1 MIQIGDFNKLQVVR
15 KAEIGYYLDGGTE
28 NTSDDILLPNKSAL
42 NSELNI
48 GDQVDAFI
56 YRDSKDRIIATLKK
70 PLAKVGD
77 LAYLKV
83 VSTTKIGSF
92 VNFGLERDLFVPFR
106 EKVYALQNDKYYL
119 FYIYLD
125 KTGRLAATTDIEKHL
140 QNPKGFKIGDHAQGT
155 VYGFQTNGSVKIA
168 INNLYK
174 GVILHNEYF
183 NEIKHG
189 DVIEL
194 TINKFYED
202 GRMGVTPRKSS
213 REEIVSLQDTILDY
227 LKTHNGF
234 MTFNDKTPPENIY
247 KVFHVSKNHFKNALG
262 GLMKKDLIVQDS
274 AGTRL
279 K

>member
-15 KAEIGYYLDGGTE
+15 KADFGYYLNGGTGK
-28 NTSDDILLPNKSAL
+28 TTDDILLPNKSAL
-42 NSELNI
+42 NADLNI
-48 GDQVDAFI
+48 GDEVDAFI
-56 YRDSKDRIIATLKK
+56 YRDSNDRIIATLKK

-92 VNFGLERDLFVPFR
+92 VHFGLEKDLLVPFR

-125 KTGRLAATTDIEKHL
+125 KTERLAATTDIEKYL
-140 QNPKGFKIGDHAQGT
+140 QNPKGFKVGDSVKGT
-155 VYGFQTNGSVKIA
+155 AYGFQTNGSVKVA
-168 INNLYK
+168 VDNLYK

-189 DVIEL
+189 DILDL

-202 GRMGVTPRKSS
+202 GRIGVTPRKSA
-213 REEIVSLQDTILDY
+213 RVEVASLQDTIIDY
-227 LKTHNGF
+227 LNNHDGF
-234 MTFNDKTPPENIY
+234 MVFNDKTSPEDIY
-247 KVFHVSKNHFKNALG
+247 KTFHVSKNHFKNALG
-262 GLMKKDLIVQDS
+262 GLMKKNLIVQDS
-274 AGTRL
+274 NGTKL